1 MSRAPPPDPQ
11 PPEPP
16 GLVRRAEQA
25 AAGGLLACAL
35 VAIALWCLAQRRLG
49 SRLIDIEEAPPQPA
63 TFQVDVNQAAWP
75 ELALLPGIG
84 PELAQRIV
92 ADRQARGPFRRVED
106 LRRVRGIGPKT
117 LERMRVYLAPLD
129 GTRAPPSS
137 DTTAAARP

>member
-1 MSRAPPPDPQ
+1 
-11 PPEPP
+11 
-16 GLVRRAEQA
+16 
-25 AAGGLLACAL
+25 
-35 VAIALWCLAQRRLG
+35 
-49 SRLIDIEEAPPQPA
+49 
-63 TFQVDVNQAAWP
+63 
-75 ELALLPGIG
+75 LPGIG